1 MRTFSQELIDLVLDY
16 VAEPEEEIKRKA
28 WESSGNL
35 NSDTEE
41 EDSERSISEEEANRE
56 RCGVTGIAACGL
68 VCRQWLPRS
77 RFHVF
82 ANMKLDGYR
91 LKILF
96 NIAGESSLRHISS
109 VRRMALRFDGAP
121 FDPEHL
127 AKLRHCLSLTC
138 VRIYTANLG
147 EEDDDLRLFL
157 GTHLPFLGSHCV
169 SLTRFEL
176 FPGQE
181 VMSLRTIADIL
192 TCLPALEAFKLGE
205 DSTLIQEDVPASHSV
220 PARLQTL
227 EVTVDGGLDLLFALF
242 LSRAVPPH
250 LKTLVLRE
258 WDHTMSQSFQVYSR
272 KAGSG
277 FRSLTLWHEE
287 EDEGALLG
295 ILKHTTTLRHLELE
309 SEGGPSLLP
318 LISTL
323 SGSTSSLRTLTIL
336 SRRHL
341 RQLDYALLDQA
352 LAHPRLRCLKK
363 FSLKMFNI
371 FSREYGSLLS
381 PAVKALMPLANS
393 RGILD

>member
-1 MRTFSQELIDLVLDY
+1 MRTFSQELIELVLDY

-28 WESSGNL
+28 WESSGDWD
-35 NSDTEE
+35 SDSD
-41 EDSERSISEEEANRE
+41 EDGSENSISEEEANR
-56 RCGVTGIAACGL
+56 RKPCGVTGIAACGL

-82 ANMKLDGYR
+82 ATMKLDGYR
-91 LKILF
+91 LKTLL
-96 NIAGESSLRHISS
+96 NIAGESSLRYISS
-109 VRRMALRFDGAP
+109 VRRIALRFDGAP

-127 AKLRHCLSLTC
+127 TKLRHCLSLTC
-138 VRIYTANLG
+138 VRIHTANLG

-181 VMSLRTIADIL
+181 VTSLRTIADIL

-205 DSTLIQEDVPASHSV
+205 GSTLIHEDVPASFSV

-227 EVTVDGGLDLLFALF
+227 EIKVDGGPRLLP
-242 LSRAVPPH
+242 R

-258 WDHTMSQSFQVYSR
+258 CDHALSQSLQVYSQ

-277 FRSLTLWHEE
+277 LQSLALWHEE
-287 EDEGALLG
+287 WHEEALLG
-295 ILKHTTTLRHLELE
+295 ILKHTTTLRHLELQ
-309 SEGGPSLLP
+309 SNWGPLLLP

-323 SGSTSSLRTLTIL
+323 SDSTSGLRTLTIL
-336 SRRHL
+336 ARHDL
-341 RQLDYALLDQA
+341 HDLHQLDHALLDQA

-363 FSLKMFNI
+363 FSLKMYNFL
-371 FSREYGSLLS
+371 SREYKSLLS
-381 PAVKALMPLANS
+381 PAEKALMPLANS